1 MNILDFRA
9 GLTQARIVFKDR
21 GGAAMT
27 ILEALPYLSSGLA
40 LAGFL
45 AALVL
50 YAFQTWTK
58 RQVDIISSVPAS
70 KRVAAIER
78 AAEYVGVDLK
88 DIPANE
94 RAAIVIEQLKIK
106 SDRQRQIFRLLFL
119 TAFLL
124 FLIAAAAIA
133 EKNLTS
139 ITKTISIGT
148 EGGANQA
155 PSQTQNIKTAKNSC
169 VLEGSELED
178 LLLLDAFVYD
188 LRRKLPNLHLIWG
201 GRLATDLPN
210 NRKSRV
216 IDVHREDQSL
226 VLRYDWQNG
235 MIILWPTSI
244 YEMSTTRVPF
254 RGVWR
259 QSHGG
264 GCVDLDITFPGISD
278 DTKGIWFENL
288 ERQGG
293 WSLQLE
299 QD

>member
-1 MNILDFRA
+1 
-9 GLTQARIVFKDR
+9 
-21 GGAAMT
+21 MT

-70 KRVAAIER
+70 QRVAAIER

-88 DIPANE
+88 DIPANQ

-106 SDRQRQIFRLLFL
+106 SDRQRLIFRLLFL

-124 FLIAAAAIA
+124 FLIAAVAIG
-133 EKNLTS
+133 ERNLAS
-139 ITKTISIGT
+139 FTKTISFGT
-148 EGGANQA
+148 EGGANQP

-169 VLEGSELED
+169 VSEGSEQED
-178 LLLLDAFVYD
+178 LQLLEAVVFD

-210 NRKSRV
+210 NQKSRV
-216 IDVHREDQSL
+216 TDVHREDQSL

-235 MIILWPTSI
+235 MIILWPTSV
-244 YEMSTTRVPF
+244 YGMSTNYLPF

-259 QSHGG
+259 QSNGG
-264 GCVDLDITFPGISD
+264 GCVDLDITFPGLPD

-288 ERQGG
+288 KREGG